1 MPQQSVQ
8 GASSKR
14 KVSPSLIQSRTNR
27 RYLKWMLKWIKAT
40 TVKLFLLSAVLVG
53 SLLWVGS
60 TSTKHRLQR
69 GRYIVEGPGHCF
81 ECHSDVDWETP
92 GGQPKPGRK
101 GAGTEFAK
109 YGMPWLVAPNITPDV
124 ETGAGSW
131 SDEQFARAIREGI
144 GHDGRRLVP
153 LMPYPHFREMSDE
166 DLASVI
172 VYLRSLE
179 PVRNALPKTFVPE
192 EFKGSLPEYQP
203 ITGPVSKP
211 DMSNPIARGKYL
223 VALASCST
231 CHTPTKLGQPME
243 HLAFGGGASFKGP
256 WGDVNTPNIT
266 PDPSGISY
274 YDEALF
280 IQTMRTGHVGA
291 RSLSSIMPWGY
302 FRNMT
307 DDDLKAIFAYL
318 RTLPPV
324 RHRVDNTEV
333 PTPCPVCNRRHGLG
347 EMNR

>member
-1 MPQQSVQ
+1 MKNTIV
-8 GASSKR
+8 
-14 KVSPSLIQSRTNR
+14 KV
-27 RYLKWMLKWIKAT
+27 
-40 TVKLFLLSAVLVG
+40 FLLTVVLM
-53 SLLWVGS
+53 SSMLWVGYSS
-60 TSTKHRLQR
+60 TQGRLAR

-109 YGMPWLVAPNITPDV
+109 YGIPWLVAPNITPDV
-124 ETGAGSW
+124 ETGAGAW
-131 SDEQFARAIREGI
+131 SDEQFARAIREGV
-144 GHDGRRLVP
+144 GHDGRRLSP
-153 LMPYPHFREMSDE
+153 IMPYKHFREMSDE

-179 PVRNALPKTFVPE
+179 PVPNALPKTMIPE
-192 EFKGSLPEYQP
+192 PIKTVLPPHQP
-203 ITGPVSKP
+203 ITAPVSSP
-211 DMSNPIARGKYL
+211 DMSDPVARGKYL
-223 VALASCST
+223 VTLGSCSD
-231 CHTPTKLGQPME
+231 CHTPTKQGQPLTPMT
-243 HLAFGGGASFKGP
+243 HLSFAGGTSFKGP
-256 WGDVNTPNIT
+256 WGEVNSANIT

-280 IQTMRTGHVGA
+280 IQTLRTGRVGA
-291 RSLSSIMPWGY
+291 RKLSSIMPWGY

-333 PTPCPVCNRRHGLG
+333 PATCPVCSRRHGHG
-347 EMNR
+347 EMNH